1 MRFCLVCFLWLLSL
15 QAAIAVIPSQVN
27 IDGTWYT
34 NGQTAYIKCDKT
46 NVNVYIDL
54 VIIPGPSNLKISV
67 SPSSN
72 FTVSSTPSDIMK
84 TLNLDPSRQN
94 GWIDVAHVGISG
106 SIRVYI
112 RQKPPTPSIS
122 VEANIC
128 AGNSR
133 SITATSDYDF
143 QGTHPINLVWQT
155 YGGVTVN
162 GGSSFTQNGT
172 SSTVTIANISNG
184 SYSVKAV
191 IPSCGNLESDVVNIK
206 LGPPVITNPN
216 YWLFDPGSN
225 MWQFSQTSGGPGVT
239 YTFYVSSGSAVLN
252 PQNQDCY
259 ITTPGGATICV
270 TATNSCGTGIP
281 YCFYLPPAGG
291 YLKTVYPNPATDL
304 LSIEFERDVSSHIVS
319 FDLILYS
326 EKSMEAVKRL
336 AHEDL
341 VALDS
346 FHTNQKL
353 EIDVKNLPRGVYYI
367 HLIPD
372 PKSNLPVQKVRV
384 VLE

>member
-1 MRFCLVCFLWLLSL
+1 
-15 QAAIAVIPSQVN
+15 
-27 IDGTWYT
+27 
-34 NGQTAYIKCDKT
+34 
-46 NVNVYIDL
+46 
-54 VIIPGPSNLKISV
+54 
-67 SPSSN
+67 
-72 FTVSSTPSDIMK
+72 
-84 TLNLDPSRQN
+84 
-94 GWIDVAHVGISG
+94 VAHVGISG
-106 SIRVYI
+106 NIRVYI

-128 AGNSR
+128 VGNSR
-133 SITATSDYDF
+133 SITATSNYDF
-143 QGTHPINLVWQT
+143 QGTQPINLVWQT

-162 GGSSFTQNGT
+162 GGSSFSQTGT
-172 SSTVTIANISNG
+172 SSTVTIANLSNG
-184 SYSVKAV
+184 SYSVNAV
-191 IPSCGNLESDVVNIK
+191 IPSCGNLESTVTNIK

-225 MWQFSQTSGGPGVT
+225 MWQFSQTSGGPRVT
-239 YTFYVSSGSAVLN
+239 YTFYISSGSAVLN
-252 PQNQDCY
+252 PQDQDCY

-270 TATNSCGTGIP
+270 TGTNSCGTGTP

-304 LSIEFERDVSSHIVS
+304 LSIEFEGDVSSHMVS

-336 AHEDL
+336 VYEDL
-341 VALDS
+341 VAMNS

-372 PKSNLPVQKVRV
+372 PKSNLSVQKVRV

>member
-1 MRFCLVCFLWLLSL
+1 MKFFLICCLWIFSL
-15 QAAIAVIPSQVN
+15 QAAIAVLPSRVN

-54 VIIPGPSNLKISV
+54 VVIPGPSFLKISV

-72 FTVSSTPSDIMK
+72 FTVSSTQSDIMK

-106 SIRVYI
+106 NIRVYI
-112 RQKPPTPSIS
+112 QQKPPTPSIS
-122 VEANIC
+122 VETNIC
-128 AGNSR
+128 AGSSR
-133 SITATSDYDF
+133 SITATSNYDF
-143 QGTHPINLVWQT
+143 QSTHPIQLVWQT

-172 SSTVTIANISNG
+172 SSTVTIANVSNG

-191 IPSCGNLESDVVNIK
+191 IPSCGNLESAVVNVK

-239 YTFYVSSGSAVLN
+239 YTFYISSGSAILN

-259 ITTPGGATICV
+259 ITTSSGATICV
-270 TATNSCGTGIP
+270 TGTNSCGTGIP

-291 YLKTVYPNPATDL
+291 YLKTVYPNPATNL
-304 LSIEFERDVSSHIVS
+304 LSIEFEGDMSSEIVS

-326 EKSMEAVKRL
+326 EKSMEPVKRL
-336 AHEDL
+336 VYENP
-341 VALDS
+341 VAMDS
-346 FHTNQKL
+346 FGTNQKL
-353 EIDVKNLPRGVYYI
+353 EIDVKNFPRGVYYL
-367 HLIPD
+367 HLIPN
-372 PKSNLPVQKVRV
+372 PNSKLPVQKVRV